1 MSTAAAAPT
10 ASPTPPQ
17 NTPAPVP
24 ADFTT
29 SAAQPEIHTYHCLC
43 AQLLLAST
51 TPLAHLPRR
60 GGPSISADAPPLDRA
75 YILPLPASPPT
86 TTTADDALAQAQTQ
100 EATDARSP
108 HYALTLSLSSD
119 RSATII
125 QRDDGLEKRYL
136 ARCGRCRV
144 VVGYWLDW
152 SQFASSTTAADGGR
166 REDVVFLLPGGL
178 LSTED
183 MAAGKRGEGK
193 VG

>member
-1 MSTAAAAPT
+1 MSTAAAPT

-60 GGPSISADAPPLDRA
+60 GGPNTSADAPPLDRA

-86 TTTADDALAQAQTQ
+86 TTTTPDDALAQAQTQ

-108 HYALTLSLSSD
+108 HYALTLSLSGD

-152 SQFASSTTAADGGR
+152 SQFASSTTAAGGGR

-183 MAAGKRGEGK
+183 MAAGKRGEDK